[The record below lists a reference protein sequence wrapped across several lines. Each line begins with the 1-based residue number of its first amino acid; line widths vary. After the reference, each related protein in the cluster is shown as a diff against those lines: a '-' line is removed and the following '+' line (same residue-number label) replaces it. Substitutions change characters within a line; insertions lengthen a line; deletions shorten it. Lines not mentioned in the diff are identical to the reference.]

1 MERDERPGSNP
12 IARNGCSSL
21 IFVYGTLLNGQRNHD
36 YLRGAVALGA
46 VCTEAEYRLVSLGSY
61 PALRNYGDAAIL
73 GELYL
78 VNSSTLAALD
88 RLEGHPDFYRRGL
101 VKLNDGRTAL
111 TYFLPA
117 DQYKDAE
124 QISCWPP

>member
-1 MERDERPGSNP
+1 MLP
-12 IARNGCSSL
+12 L
-21 IFVYGTLLNGQRNHD
+21 FVYGTLLSGQRNHD

-46 VCTEAEYRLVSLGSY
+46 ACTAAEYRLVTLGAY
-61 PALRNYGDAAIL
+61 PALRNSGDAAIP

-78 VNSSTLAALD
+78 VSSSNLAVLD

-101 VKLNDGRTAL
+101 VKLDDGRVAL
-111 TYFLPA
+111 TYFLPE

-124 QISCWPP
+124 QISSWPPEPSLRRC